1 MIRIVTALGNPS
13 LNTELKKHSEFEVIG
28 KDIQYKDGVLEILE
42 LNNDINYLIISEML
56 DGIISFEELINLIK
70 KFNRKIKIIVVL
82 KEKNIEMEEYF
93 IKNRSI
99 WFYL

>member
-99 WFYL
+99 

>member
-13 LNTELKKHSEFEVIG
+13 LNTELKKYSEFEVIG

-70 KFNRKIKIIVVL
+70 KLNRKIKIIVVL
-82 KEKNIEMEEYF
+82 KEKNIEMEEYL
-93 IKNRSI
+93 IKNRCI

>member
-70 KFNRKIKIIVVL
+70 KKQFL
-82 KEKNIEMEEYF
+82 
-93 IKNRSI
+93 
-99 WFYL
+99 

>member
-1 MIRIVTALGNPS
+1 MIKIVTALGNPS

-99 WFYL
+99 

>member
-1 MIRIVTALGNPS
+1 MIKIVTALGNPS

-70 KFNRKIKIIVVL
+70 KLNRKIKIIIVL
-82 KEKNIEMEEYF
+82 KEKNIEMEEYL

-99 WFYL
+99 

>member
-1 MIRIVTALGNPS
+1 MIKIVTALGNPS

-56 DGIISFEELINLIK
+56 DGIISFEELIK
-70 KFNRKIKIIVVL
+70 KLNRKIKIIVVL
-82 KEKNIEMEEYF
+82 KEKNIEMEEYL

-99 WFYL
+99 